1 MIYLKSQLYQLYKYA
16 LENCKK
22 EFDEDYKFFSM
33 STEIFWM
40 KSDSTKYE
48 RMGEYLEPKCIFSGH
63 YSFDDK
69 LFLTKEFKFD
79 NKSKRFIKDYIKYFG
94 IENIGIRGQTE
105 SWASLIET
113 WSWERFVI
121 GSRGYFKSLNIKD
134 LDNLR
139 KINPL
144 G

>member
-1 MIYLKSQLYQLYKYA
+1 MI
-16 LENCKK
+16 
-22 EFDEDYKFFSM
+22 FFSM
-33 STEIFWM
+33 STGIFWA

-48 RMGEYLEPKCIFSGH
+48 HMGKYLEPKCICSGH

-94 IENIGIRGQTE
+94 IENIGVRGQTE

-121 GSRGYFKSLNIKD
+121 GSRGYFNSLNLKD
-134 LDNLR
+134 LDNLS
-139 KINPL
+139 KVSPL